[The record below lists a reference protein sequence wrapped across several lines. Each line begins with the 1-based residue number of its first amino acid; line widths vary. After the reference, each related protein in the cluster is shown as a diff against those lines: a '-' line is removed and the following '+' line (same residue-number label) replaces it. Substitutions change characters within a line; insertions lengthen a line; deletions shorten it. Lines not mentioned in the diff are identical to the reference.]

1 MEQYSPSQI
10 DVKEMS
16 GEMEE
21 RRRKVEE
28 RCREVLTMEERQKE
42 INSNEF
48 LISDKYKLI
57 WCNIFKSASST
68 WMYNFLLMGG
78 KQAEDLKKLRNSPVE
93 AARSLYPRPS
103 PAQLRSHLARGDKD
117 RYLSFLIVREP
128 FQRLLSAYRDK
139 IETIVPYYK
148 PLRCQIT
155 KKYPLKGEKAGSS
168 LSRECKPTF
177 SQFVSYL
184 LDEESEGKPPNEHW
198 APYYTFCSPCAAS
211 FDLVLRFET
220 LHKDEMFLLEKV
232 PGLSQVV
239 SPKVMHNSHF
249 NYTALTA
256 SYFTQ
261 LSSQQLLGL
270 LKIYLPDFRLFGYNE
285 RPYLDYVM

>member
-78 KQAEDLKKLRNSPVE
+78 KQAEDPERNCAIPRVQGQDRDYS
-93 AARSLYPRPS
+93 ALLQTTSLPDHQEIP
-103 PAQLRSHLARGDKD
+103 
-117 RYLSFLIVREP
+117 
-128 FQRLLSAYRDK
+128 
-139 IETIVPYYK
+139 IEG
-148 PLRCQIT
+148 
-155 KKYPLKGEKAGSS
+155 GEGRKQ
-168 LSRECKPTF
+168 F
-177 SQFVSYL
+177 DFVSYL

-270 LKIYLPDFRLFGYNE
+270 TDLRNARTPYTPVKCALKA
-285 RPYLDYVM
+285 YVQVFTYTPAASPHQPISARVPALHL